1 MHGTFKLEF
10 YLLSTTN
17 VDHTMHTLV
26 SVSSGN
32 ETSFTLPSKMLTTST
47 PSYTLLTSVETNIG
61 ESTTQLESTTVALPQ
76 TRYTQLHT
84 PSSSKHYTIHY

>member
-1 MHGTFKLEF
+1 M
-10 YLLSTTN
+10 YMYI
-17 VDHTMHTLV
+17 DHTMHTPV
-26 SVSSGN
+26 SVSSGT
-32 ETSFTLPSKMLTTST
+32 ETSLTLPSKILITSTDT

-84 PSSSKHYTIHY
+84 PSSSKHYNP